1 VADADDQ
8 IAFGAMF
15 MLMQAGRWLLPF
27 AFGAY
32 PILLHLFISK
42 SETDILTLLGVFSPL
57 LLLSVWMLFRSI
69 SVKVWPLAGALLLS
83 AGYYLSLGGNER
95 VGLLAMNG
103 AFHALL
109 NLSALLL
116 FGRTLMSGGE
126 ALITQIARH
135 ISGELPEEIVRYTRH
150 VTIAWCWFFVMQV
163 VVSVVIY
170 LFSNVVI
177 WSFFINVLD
186 LPLVLLMFAGEY
198 GYRRLRYPDHP
209 RISVAKVIEIYQ
221 HVTVTPAT
229 KPEAVR

>member
-1 VADADDQ
+1 
-8 IAFGAMF
+8 

-27 AFGAY
+27 ALGVY
-32 PILLHLFISK
+32 LILLHFFISK
-42 SETDILTLLGVFSPL
+42 NETDILTLLSVFSPL
-57 LLLSVWMLFRSI
+57 LLASVWVLFRSI
-69 SVKVWPLAGALLLS
+69 SVKVWPLAGALLVL
-83 AGYYLSLGGNER
+83 AGFYLSMEGNAR
-95 VGLLAMNG
+95 VGLLAVNG

-135 ISGELPEEIVRYTRH
+135 ISGELPEEIVRYTRRI
-150 VTIAWCWFFVMQV
+150 TIAWCWFFVMQV
-163 VVSVVIY
+163 SVSMFIYSFFSVVT
-170 LFSNVVI
+170 

-209 RISVAKVIEIYQ
+209 RISFAKVMEIYQ
-221 HVTVTPAT
+221 HVTVSPKT
-229 KPEAVR
+229 KPEVMR

>member
-1 VADADDQ
+1 
-8 IAFGAMF
+8 

-27 AFGAY
+27 ALGVY
-32 PILLHLFISK
+32 LILLHFFISK
-42 SETDILTLLGVFSPL
+42 NETDILTLLSVFSPL
-57 LLLSVWMLFRSI
+57 LLASVWVLFRSI
-69 SVKVWPLAGALLLS
+69 SVKVWPLAGALLVL
-83 AGYYLSLGGNER
+83 AGFYLSMEGNAR
-95 VGLLAMNG
+95 VGLLAVNG

-135 ISGELPEEIVRYTRH
+135 ISGELPEEIVRYTRRI
-150 VTIAWCWFFVMQV
+150 TIAWCWFFVMQV
-163 VVSVVIY
+163 SVSMFIYSFFSVVT
-170 LFSNVVI
+170 

-209 RISVAKVIEIYQ
+209 RISVAKVMEIYQ
-221 HVTVTPAT
+221 HVTVSPKT
-229 KPEAVR
+229 KPEVMR